1 MKKLLFA
8 SVLFLSLS
16 SLLIISCGKT
26 GSGACQPASVSSEKS
41 QMVAY
46 CATNNIN
53 YQEHSSGILYEIIN
67 PGSGSRP
74 TVDSIISVVYT
85 GKLMNNTTF
94 DAQANPVTFLLSGV
108 IDGWKI
114 ALPLLQK
121 GGRIKM
127 VIPSSLAYSCTGYGS
142 IPPNTPLFFDV
153 TLTDVKSK

>member
-1 MKKLLFA
+1 MKKLLLA
-8 SVLFLSLS
+8 SVISLS
-16 SLLIISCGKT
+16 CLLMISCGKT
-26 GSGACQPASVSSEKS
+26 DSGACQPASVASEKS

-46 CATNNIN
+46 CTTNNIN
-53 YQEHSSGILYEIIN
+53 YTEHSSGILYQIID

-74 TVDSIISVVYT
+74 TVDSLVSVVYT
-85 GKLMNNTTF
+85 GKLMNNTQF
-94 DAQANPVTFLLSGV
+94 DATSNPITFPLSGV

-114 ALPLLQK
+114 AIPLLQK
-121 GGRIKM
+121 GGHIKM